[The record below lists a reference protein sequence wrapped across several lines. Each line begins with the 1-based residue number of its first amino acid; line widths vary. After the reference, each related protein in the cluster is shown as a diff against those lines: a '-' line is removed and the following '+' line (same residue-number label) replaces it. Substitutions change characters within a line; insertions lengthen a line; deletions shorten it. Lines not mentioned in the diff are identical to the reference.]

1 MIGSKLLHMTSA
13 RWRRVVS
20 VRTRVLVIVLIPSI
34 VLLAIGVGGSTYLV
48 QSGRE
53 ANRFAELARG
63 TSGPSIMMI
72 EAFQEERRLSLLF
85 LAGDDS
91 AGFALPAARKQSDA
105 GYAAVVAQANALSEL
120 RPDLKEG
127 FFRVGVGQKVPALRA
142 AIDART
148 IPAADAFT
156 AYSMAVAAIING
168 WLISADVAPDYHIAV
183 ELYKSVHALRAAES
197 ISRTSG
203 LGSLVMLTGQLS
215 PELLVELAGYIGDG
229 RGEVAYIGSALQGE
243 HLEQWKAITTSSEWQ
258 RLRAMENAIIKRGPV
273 AATATGSRAS
283 GESADPLPLTL
294 TEWQQVAGKVR
305 GDLLGL
311 WEAQS
316 VDAHFEAT
324 AQGNRLNRNSLTAG
338 AGILTLALLAFL
350 GALVL
355 ANKFI
360 ARLRRLR
367 RETLELADERLPDT
381 IRRLS
386 AGEELDQDADQLDF
400 GADEIGHVADA
411 FNRAHRAAVDAAV
424 AEAKTRAG
432 VNAVFV
438 KIAHR
443 SQGVVHRQL
452 ALLDKAEREE
462 PEPERLK
469 LLFQLDHL
477 ATRARRNSENLIV
490 LGGEQPGRKW
500 RNPVPLVDVVRGAA
514 AESLDYTRIHVRKLP
529 ETQIVGSAVTDI
541 IHLLAE
547 LADNASAFS
556 PPESPVEVTGGPVG
570 KGIALEISD
579 QGLGMTEEDM
589 AARNALLAQPPDFSV
604 ATLSGDIRLGLF
616 VVAKLAARHGITVRL
631 TESDYGGVKAI
642 VLIPRALTTAA
653 LEAGMADPVRHNRIP
668 AQPEYS

>member
-1 MIGSKLLHMTSA
+1 MISSKFLNMPAA

-20 VRTRVLVIVLIPSI
+20 VRTRVLVIVLIPSLA
-34 VLLAIGVGGSTYLV
+34 LLAIGIGGSAYLV

-91 AGFALPAARKQSDA
+91 AGPALPAARKQSDA

-120 RPDLKEG
+120 RPDLKDG

-142 AIDART
+142 AVDARA

-168 WLISADVAPDYHIAV
+168 WLISASVAPDSHIAV

-197 ISRTSG
+197 ISKTSG
-203 LGSLVMLTGQLS
+203 LGSLVMLTGELS
-215 PELLVELAGYIGDG
+215 PQLLVELAGYIGDG
-229 RGEVAYIGSALQGE
+229 RGEITYVGSVLEGA
-243 HLEQWKAITTSSEWQ
+243 HLDQWKAITAGSEWQ
-258 RLRAMENAIIKRGPV
+258 RLRAMEDAILERGPV
-273 AATATGSRAS
+273 TESGTGRSAAA
-283 GESADPLPLTL
+283 SADPLPLTL

-305 GDLLGL
+305 GDLLSL
-311 WEAQS
+311 WETQS

-324 AQGNRLNRNSLTAG
+324 EQGNRLNRNSLLAG
-338 AGILTLALLAFL
+338 AGVLSLALLAFL
-350 GALVL
+350 GALAL
-355 ANKFI
+355 ANRFI
-360 ARLRRLR
+360 ARLRQLR
-367 RETLELADERLPDT
+367 RATLELADERLPET

-386 AGEELDQDADQLDF
+386 AGEAIDGDADRLDF
-400 GADEIGHVADA
+400 GGDEIGHVADA
-411 FNRAHRAAVDAAV
+411 FNRAHRAAVAAAV

-443 SQGVVHRQL
+443 SQVVVHRQL

-462 PEPERLK
+462 TESDRLA

-490 LGGEQPGRKW
+490 LGGEQPGRQW
-500 RNPVPLVDVVRGAA
+500 RHPVPLVDVVRGAA
-514 AESLDYTRIHVRKLP
+514 AESLDYTRIHVRNVP
-529 ETQIVGSAVTDI
+529 EAQIAGSAVTDI

-547 LADNASAFS
+547 LADNATTFS
-556 PPESPVEVTGGPVG
+556 PPDSHVEVSGGTVG
-570 KGIALEISD
+570 KGIAVEIAD
-579 QGLGMTEEDM
+579 QGLGMTVADM

-604 ATLSGDIRLGLF
+604 ATMSGDSRLGLF
-616 VVAKLAARHGITVRL
+616 VIAKLAARHGITVRL
-631 TESDYGGVKAI
+631 TESPYGGVKAI
-642 VLIPRALTTAA
+642 VLIPRALTTAS
-653 LEAGMADPVRHNRIP
+653 LEAGTAHPVRENRIP
-668 AQPEYS
+668 AR

>member
-1 MIGSKLLHMTSA
+1 M
-13 RWRRVVS
+13 
-20 VRTRVLVIVLIPSI
+20 LVIVLIPS
-34 VLLAIGVGGSTYLV
+34 VALLAIGVSGSAYLV

-85 LAGDDS
+85 LAGDDP
-91 AGFALPAARKQSDA
+91 AGLALPAARKQSDA

-120 RPDLKEG
+120 RPDLKDG

-148 IPAADAFT
+148 IPAAEAFT

-168 WLISADVAPDYHIAV
+168 WLISASVAPDSHIAV

-203 LGSLVMLTGQLS
+203 LGSLVMLTGELS

-229 RGEVAYIGSALQGE
+229 RGEVTYVGSVLQGA
-243 HLEQWKAITTSSEWQ
+243 HLDQWKAITASSEWQ
-258 RLRAMENAIIKRGPV
+258 RLRAMEDAILERGPV
-273 AATATGSRAS
+273 TAPDTGRSS
-283 GESADPLPLTL
+283 GEPLPLTL

-305 GDLLGL
+305 RDLLSL
-311 WEAQS
+311 WEIQS

-324 AQGNRLNRNSLTAG
+324 EQGNRLNRNSLFAG
-338 AGILTLALLAFL
+338 AGVLSLALLAFL

-355 ANKFI
+355 ANRFI

-386 AGEELDQDADQLDF
+386 AGEEFDEDADRLDF

-411 FNRAHRAAVDAAV
+411 FNRAHRAAVAAAV
-424 AEAKTRAG
+424 AEAQTRAG

-443 SQGVVHRQL
+443 SQAVVHRQL
-452 ALLDKAEREE
+452 ALLDEAEREE
-462 PEPERLK
+462 TESDRLT

-490 LGGEQPGRKW
+490 LGGEQPGRQW

-547 LADNASAFS
+547 LADNATMFS
-556 PPESPVEVTGGPVG
+556 PPDSSVEVTGGTVG
-570 KGIALEISD
+570 KGIAIEISD
-579 QGLGMTEEDM
+579 QGLGMTAADM
-589 AARNALLAQPPDFSV
+589 AARNTLLSQPPDFSV
-604 ATLSGDIRLGLF
+604 ATLSGDSRLGLF
-616 VVAKLAARHGITVRL
+616 VVAKLAARHGITIRL
-631 TESDYGGVKAI
+631 TDSDYGGVKAI
-642 VLIPRALTTAA
+642 VLIPRALTTAT
-653 LEAGMADPVRHNRIP
+653 LEAGTADPVRENRIP
-668 AQPEYS
+668 VQPGH

>member
-1 MIGSKLLHMTSA
+1 MIGSRFLHKISA
-13 RWRRVVS
+13 LRQRAAS

-34 VLLAIGVGGSTYLV
+34 ALLAIGVGGSAYLV

-53 ANRFAELARG
+53 ADRFAELARG

-120 RPDLKEG
+120 RPDLKDG

-142 AIDART
+142 AIDARA

-156 AYSMAVAAIING
+156 AYSMAVAAIVNG
-168 WLISADVAPDYHIAV
+168 WLISADVAPESHIAV

-197 ISRTSG
+197 ISQTSG
-203 LGSLVMLTGQLS
+203 LGSLMMLTEELS
-215 PELLVELAGYIGDG
+215 PQLLVELTGYIGDG
-229 RGEVAYIGSALQGE
+229 RGEVAYLGSVLRGA
-243 HLEQWKAITTSSEWQ
+243 HLDQWKAITASTEWQ
-258 RLRAMENAIIKRGPV
+258 RLRAMEDAIIQRGPI
-273 AATATGSRAS
+273 TADSGRTS

-305 GDLLGL
+305 RDLLNL
-311 WEAQS
+311 WETQS

-324 AQGNRLNRNSLTAG
+324 ERGNRLERNSLSAG
-338 AGILTLALLAFL
+338 AGVLSLALLAFL

-367 RETLELADERLPDT
+367 RDTLELADERLPET

-386 AGEELDQDADQLDF
+386 AGEEFDQDADRLDF
-400 GADEIGHVADA
+400 GSDEIGHVADA
-411 FNRAHRAAVDAAV
+411 FNRAHRAAVNAAV

-462 PEPERLK
+462 PEPDRLK

-500 RNPVPLVDVVRGAA
+500 RNPVPLIDVVRGAG

-529 ETQIVGSAVTDI
+529 ETQIIGPAVTDI

-547 LADNASAFS
+547 LADNATTFS
-556 PPESPVEVTGGPVG
+556 PPESPVEITGGLVG
-570 KGIALEISD
+570 KGIAIEISD
-579 QGLGMTEEDM
+579 QGLGMTAEDM

-604 ATLSGDIRLGLF
+604 ATLAGDIRLGLF

-642 VLIPRALTTAA
+642 VLIPNALTTSAPDTGA
-653 LEAGMADPVRHNRIP
+653 ADPVREQRIP
-668 AQPEYS
+668 TQPEYT

>member
-1 MIGSKLLHMTSA
+1 MISSKFFSMPAA

-20 VRTRVLVIVLIPSI
+20 VRTRVLVIVLIPSFA
-34 VLLAIGVGGSTYLV
+34 LLAIGVGGSAYLV

-91 AGFALPAARKQSDA
+91 AGPALPAARKQSDV

-120 RPDLKEG
+120 RPDLKDG

-142 AIDART
+142 AVDART

-168 WLISADVAPDYHIAV
+168 WLISASVAPDSYIAV

-203 LGSLVMLTGQLS
+203 LGSLVLLTGELS

-229 RGEVAYIGSALQGE
+229 RGEVTYVGSVLQGA
-243 HLEQWKAITTSSEWQ
+243 HLDQWKAITASSEWQ
-258 RLRAMENAIIKRGPV
+258 RLRAMEDAILTRGPV
-273 AATATGSRAS
+273 TESGT

-305 GDLLGL
+305 RDLLSL
-311 WEAQS
+311 WETQS

-324 AQGNRLNRNSLTAG
+324 EQGNRLNRNSLYAG
-338 AGILTLALLAFL
+338 AGVLALALLAFL

-360 ARLRRLR
+360 ARLRQLR
-367 RETLELADERLPDT
+367 RDTLELADERLPET

-386 AGEELDQDADQLDF
+386 AGEEFDEDADRLDF

-411 FNRAHRAAVDAAV
+411 FNRAHRAAVAAAV

-462 PEPERLK
+462 TESDRLK

-490 LGGEQPGRKW
+490 LGGEQPGRQW
-500 RNPVPLVDVVRGAA
+500 RHPVPLVDVVRGAA
-514 AESLDYTRIHVRKLP
+514 AESLDYTRIHVRNVP
-529 ETQIVGSAVTDI
+529 ETQIAGSAVTDI

-547 LADNASAFS
+547 LADNATTFS
-556 PPESPVEVTGGPVG
+556 RPESSVEVTGGTVG
-570 KGIALEISD
+570 RGIAVEITD
-579 QGLGMTEEDM
+579 QGLGMTVADM
-589 AARNALLAQPPDFSV
+589 AARNELLAQPPDFSV
-604 ATLSGDIRLGLF
+604 ATLSGDSRLGLF

-631 TESDYGGVKAI
+631 TESAYGGVKAI
-642 VLIPRALTTAA
+642 VLIPRALTTAT
-653 LEAGMADPVRHNRIP
+653 LQAGTADPVRENRIP
-668 AQPEYS
+668 AQSEHS

>member
-1 MIGSKLLHMTSA
+1 MSA
-13 RWRRVVS
+13 LRRAAS

-34 VLLAIGVGGSTYLV
+34 ALLAIGVGGSAYLV

-53 ANRFAELARG
+53 ADRFAELARG

-91 AGFALPAARKQSDA
+91 AGLALPAARKQSDA

-120 RPDLKEG
+120 RPDLKDG

-142 AIDART
+142 AIDARA
-148 IPAADAFT
+148 IPAAEAFT
-156 AYSMAVAAIING
+156 AYSMAVAAIVNG
-168 WLISADVAPDYHIAV
+168 WLISADVAPESHIAV

-197 ISRTSG
+197 ISQTSG
-203 LGSLVMLTGQLS
+203 LGSLMMLTGELS
-215 PELLVELAGYIGDG
+215 PELLVELTGYIGDG
-229 RGEVAYIGSALQGE
+229 RGEVAYIGSVLQGA
-243 HLEQWKAITTSSEWQ
+243 HLDQWKAITASTEWQ
-258 RLRAMENAIIKRGPV
+258 RLRAMEDAIIQRGPV
-273 AATATGSRAS
+273 AAAAGDSGRSS
-283 GESADPLPLTL
+283 GESADRLPLTL

-305 GDLLGL
+305 RDLLNL
-311 WEAQS
+311 WENQS

-324 AQGNRLNRNSLTAG
+324 EQGNRLERNSLSAG
-338 AGILTLALLAFL
+338 AGVLALALLAFL

-360 ARLRRLR
+360 ARLHRLR
-367 RETLELADERLPDT
+367 RDTLELADERLPET

-386 AGEELDQDADQLDF
+386 AGEEFDQDADRLDF
-400 GADEIGHVADA
+400 GSDEIGHVADA
-411 FNRAHRAAVDAAV
+411 FNRAHRAAVNAAV

-443 SQGVVHRQL
+443 SQSVVHRQL

-462 PEPERLK
+462 PEPDRLK

-500 RNPVPLVDVVRGAA
+500 RNPVPLIDVVRGAG

-529 ETQIVGSAVTDI
+529 ETQIIGPAVTDI

-547 LADNASAFS
+547 LADNATTFS
-556 PPESPVEVTGGPVG
+556 PPESPVEITGALVG
-570 KGIALEISD
+570 KGIAIEISD

-604 ATLSGDIRLGLF
+604 ATLAGDIRLGLF
-616 VVAKLAARHGITVRL
+616 VVAKLAARHRITVRL
-631 TESDYGGVKAI
+631 TESVYGGVKAI
-642 VLIPRALTTAA
+642 VLIPNALTTSAPD
-653 LEAGMADPVRHNRIP
+653 AGTADPVREQRTP

>member
-1 MIGSKLLHMTSA
+1 M
-13 RWRRVVS
+13 
-20 VRTRVLVIVLIPSI
+20 LVIVLIPSI
-34 VLLAIGVGGSTYLV
+34 ALLAIGVGGSAYLV

-120 RPDLKEG
+120 RPDLKDG

-142 AIDART
+142 AVDART
-148 IPAADAFT
+148 IPAAEAFT

-168 WLISADVAPDYHIAV
+168 WLISADVAPESHIAV

-229 RGEVAYIGSALQGE
+229 RGEVAYVGSVLQGA
-243 HLEQWKAITTSSEWQ
+243 HLDQWKAITASTEWQ
-258 RLRAMENAIIKRGPV
+258 RLRAQEDALIKRGPV
-273 AATATGSRAS
+273 TAPSGGRSS

-305 GDLLGL
+305 RDLLTL
-311 WEAQS
+311 WENQS

-324 AQGNRLNRNSLTAG
+324 AQGNRLNRNSLSAG
-338 AGILTLALLAFL
+338 AGVLSLALLAFL

-367 RETLELADERLPDT
+367 RDTLELADERLPDT

-386 AGEELDQDADQLDF
+386 AGEEFDQDADRLDF
-400 GADEIGHVADA
+400 GSDEIGHVADA

-462 PEPERLK
+462 PEPDRLK

-529 ETQIVGSAVTDI
+529 DTQIVGPAVTDI

-547 LADNASAFS
+547 LADNASTFS
-556 PPESPVEVTGGPVG
+556 PPESPVEVTGGLVG
-570 KGIALEISD
+570 KGIAIEISD
-579 QGLGMTEEDM
+579 QGLGMTEEDR

-604 ATLSGDIRLGLF
+604 ATLAGDIRLGLF

-631 TESDYGGVKAI
+631 AESDYGGVKAV

-653 LEAGMADPVRHNRIP
+653 LDMGTADPVRQQRIP
-668 AQPEYS
+668 AQPEYT

>member
-1 MIGSKLLHMTSA
+1 MTSA

-20 VRTRVLVIVLIPSI
+20 VRTRVLVIVLIPS
-34 VLLAIGVGGSTYLV
+34 VALLAVGVGGSAYLV

-85 LAGDDS
+85 LAGDAS
-91 AGFALPAARKQSDA
+91 TGLALAEARKQSDV

-168 WLISADVAPDYHIAV
+168 WLISASVAPDSHIAV

-203 LGSLVMLTGQLS
+203 LGSLVLLTGQLS

-229 RGEVAYIGSALQGE
+229 RGEIAYVGSVLQGA
-243 HLEQWKAITTSSEWQ
+243 HLDRWKAITAGSDWQ
-258 RLRAMENAIIKRGPV
+258 RLRAMEDAILEHGPV
-273 AATATGSRAS
+273 TGSSS
-283 GESADPLPLTL
+283 GISVDELPLTL

-305 GDLLGL
+305 RDLLGL

-324 AQGNRLNRNSLTAG
+324 EQGNRLNRNSLAAG
-338 AGILTLALLAFL
+338 AGVLSLALVAFL
-350 GALVL
+350 AALVL
-355 ANKFI
+355 ANRFI

-386 AGEELDQDADQLDF
+386 GGEEFDEAADRLDF
-400 GADEIGHVADA
+400 GTDEIGHVADA
-411 FNRAHRAAVDAAV
+411 FNRAHQAAVAAAV

-462 PEPERLK
+462 QESDRLT

-500 RNPVPLVDVVRGAA
+500 RHPVPLVDVVRGAA

-529 ETQIVGSAVTDI
+529 ETQIVGAAVTDI

-547 LADNASAFS
+547 LADNATAFS
-556 PPESPVEVTGGPVG
+556 PPDSSVEVTSGTVG
-570 KGIALEISD
+570 KGIAIEISD
-579 QGLGMTEEDM
+579 QGLGMSAADM

-604 ATLSGDIRLGLF
+604 ATMSGDSRLGLF

-631 TESDYGGVKAI
+631 TASDYGGVKAI
-642 VLIPRALTTAA
+642 VLIPRSLTTATVQRSSNVA
-653 LEAGMADPVRHNRIP
+653 RV
-668 AQPEYS
+668 Q

>member
-1 MIGSKLLHMTSA
+1 MLNSRFLNMTSA

-20 VRTRVLVIVLIPSI
+20 VRTRVLVIVLIPS
-34 VLLAIGVGGSTYLV
+34 VALLAIGVGGSAYLV

-85 LAGDDS
+85 LAGDDP
-91 AGFALPAARKQSDA
+91 AGLALPAARKQSDA

-120 RPDLKEG
+120 RPDLKDG

-142 AIDART
+142 AVDART
-148 IPAADAFT
+148 IPAAEAFT

-168 WLISADVAPDYHIAV
+168 WLISASVAPDSHIAV

-203 LGSLVMLTGQLS
+203 LGSLVMLTGELS

-229 RGEVAYIGSALQGE
+229 RGEITYVGSVLQGA
-243 HLEQWKAITTSSEWQ
+243 HLDQWKAITASSEWQ
-258 RLRAMENAIIKRGPV
+258 RLRAMEDAILERGPV
-273 AATATGSRAS
+273 TAPDTGRSS
-283 GESADPLPLTL
+283 GDPLPLTL

-305 GDLLGL
+305 RDLLSL
-311 WEAQS
+311 WEIQS

-324 AQGNRLNRNSLTAG
+324 EQGNRLNRNSLFAG
-338 AGILTLALLAFL
+338 AGVLSLALLAFL

-381 IRRLS
+381 IRQLS
-386 AGEELDQDADQLDF
+386 AGEEFDEDADRLDF

-411 FNRAHRAAVDAAV
+411 FNRAHRAAVAAAV
-424 AEAKTRAG
+424 AEAQTRAG

-443 SQGVVHRQL
+443 SQAVVHRQL
-452 ALLDKAEREE
+452 ALLDEAEREE
-462 PEPERLK
+462 TESDRLT

-490 LGGEQPGRKW
+490 LGGEQPGRQW

-547 LADNASAFS
+547 LADNATMFS
-556 PPESPVEVTGGPVG
+556 PPDSSVEVTGGTVG
-570 KGIALEISD
+570 KGIAIEISD
-579 QGLGMTEEDM
+579 QGLGMTAADM
-589 AARNALLAQPPDFSV
+589 TARNALLSQPPDFSV
-604 ATLSGDIRLGLF
+604 ATLSGDSRLGLF
-616 VVAKLAARHGITVRL
+616 VVAKLAARHGITIRL
-631 TESDYGGVKAI
+631 TDSDYGGVKAI

-653 LEAGMADPVRHNRIP
+653 LEAGTADPVRENRIP
-668 AQPEYS
+668 VQPGH

>member
-1 MIGSKLLHMTSA
+1 MIGSSFLRKISA
-13 RWRRVVS
+13 RWRRTVS

-34 VLLAIGVGGSTYLV
+34 ALLAIGIGGSTYLV

-85 LAGDDS
+85 LAGDDA

-120 RPDLKEG
+120 RPDLKDG

-142 AIDART
+142 AVDART

-168 WLISADVAPDYHIAV
+168 WLISADVAPESHIAV

-229 RGEVAYIGSALQGE
+229 RGEVAYVGSVLQGA
-243 HLEQWKAITTSSEWQ
+243 HLDQWKAITGSAEWQ
-258 RLRAMENAIIKRGPV
+258 RLRAQEDALIKRGPV
-273 AATATGSRAS
+273 AGGSGRSA

-294 TEWQQVAGKVR
+294 AEWQQVAGKIR

-311 WEAQS
+311 WETQS

-324 AQGNRLNRNSLTAG
+324 EQGNRLERNSLSAG
-338 AGILTLALLAFL
+338 AGVLSLALLAFL

-355 ANKFI
+355 ANRFI

-367 RETLELADERLPDT
+367 RDTLELADERLPDT

-386 AGEELDQDADQLDF
+386 AGEEFDEDADRLDF
-400 GADEIGHVADA
+400 GSDEIGHVADA

-462 PEPERLK
+462 PDSDRLK

-514 AESLDYTRIHVRKLP
+514 AESLDYTRIHVRRLP
-529 ETQIVGSAVTDI
+529 ETQIVGTAVTDI

-547 LADNASAFS
+547 LADNASTFS
-556 PPESPVEVTGGPVG
+556 PPESPVEVTGGLVG
-570 KGIALEISD
+570 KGIAIEISD

-604 ATLSGDIRLGLF
+604 ATLAGDIRLGLF

-631 TESDYGGVKAI
+631 TESDYGGVKAV

-653 LEAGMADPVRHNRIP
+653 LDSGMADPLRENRIP
-668 AQPEYS
+668 AQPEYT

>member
-1 MIGSKLLHMTSA
+1 MISSKFLHLNPA
-13 RWRRVVS
+13 RWSRVVS
-20 VRTRVLVIVLIPSI
+20 VRTRVLAIVLIPSLA
-34 VLLAIGVGGSTYLV
+34 LLAIGIGGSAYLV

-63 TSGPSIMMI
+63 TSGPSIKMI

-91 AGFALPAARKQSDA
+91 AGYGLPAARKQSDA

-120 RPDLKEG
+120 RPDLKDG

-142 AIDART
+142 AIDARA
-148 IPAADAFT
+148 IPAAEAFT

-168 WLISADVAPDYHIAV
+168 WLISADVAPESHIAV

-203 LGSLVMLTGQLS
+203 LGSLVMLNGQLS

-229 RGEVAYIGSALQGE
+229 RGEVAYIGSVLQGS
-243 HLEQWKAITTSSEWQ
+243 HLERWKAITGSSEWQ
-258 RLRAMENAIIKRGPV
+258 RLRAMEDAILVRGPV
-273 AATATGSRAS
+273 TAS
-283 GESADPLPLTL
+283 GSGGRSADSLPLTL

-311 WEAQS
+311 WETQS
-316 VDAHFEAT
+316 VDAHFAAT
-324 AQGNRLNRNSLTAG
+324 EQGNRLNRNSLTAG
-338 AGILTLALLAFL
+338 AGVLSLALLAFL
-350 GALVL
+350 GALLL
-355 ANKFI
+355 ANRFI

-367 RETLELADERLPDT
+367 RDTLELADERLPDT

-386 AGEELDQDADQLDF
+386 AGEELDEDADRLDF

-411 FNRAHRAAVDAAV
+411 FNRAHRAAVAAAV

-443 SQGVVHRQL
+443 SQSVVHRQL

-462 PEPERLK
+462 ADSERLQ
-469 LLFQLDHL
+469 LLFDLDHL

-514 AESLDYTRIHVRKLP
+514 AESLDYRRIHVRRLP

-547 LADNASAFS
+547 LADNATAFS
-556 PPESPVEVTGGPVG
+556 PPESPVEVTGGTVG
-570 KGIALEISD
+570 KGIAIEIAD
-579 QGLGMTEEDM
+579 QGMGMTAAEM

-604 ATLSGDIRLGLF
+604 ATLSSDIRLGLF

-631 TESDYGGVKAI
+631 TESDYGGMKAI
-642 VLIPRALTTAA
+642 VLIPRTLTTAA
-653 LEAGMADPVRHNRIP
+653 LEAGTADPVRENRIT

>member
-1 MIGSKLLHMTSA
+1 M
-13 RWRRVVS
+13 
-20 VRTRVLVIVLIPSI
+20 LVIVLIPSI
-34 VLLAIGVGGSTYLV
+34 ALLAIGIGGSAYLV

-91 AGFALPAARKQSDA
+91 AGFALPAARQQSDA
-105 GYAAVVAQANALSEL
+105 GYAAVVAQANALSQL

-142 AIDART
+142 AIDARA
-148 IPAADAFT
+148 IPAAEAFT

-168 WLISADVAPDYHIAV
+168 WLISADVAPDPHIAV

-197 ISRTSG
+197 ISQTSG

-229 RGEVAYIGSALQGE
+229 RGEVAYVGSVLQGAR
-243 HLEQWKAITTSSEWQ
+243 LDQWKAITASSEWQ
-258 RLRAMENAIIKRGPV
+258 QLRGMEDAIIQRGPV
-273 AATATGSRAS
+273 PDTES
-283 GESADPLPLTL
+283 GGRTSSKSVETLPMTL
-294 TEWQQVAGKVR
+294 TQWQQVAGKVR
-305 GDLLGL
+305 HDLLNL
-311 WEAQS
+311 WENQS
-316 VDAHFEAT
+316 VDAHFAAT
-324 AQGNRLNRNSLTAG
+324 EQGNRLNRNSLLAG
-338 AGILTLALLAFL
+338 AGVLSLALLAFL
-350 GALVL
+350 GALTL
-355 ANKFI
+355 ANRFI
-360 ARLRRLR
+360 GRLRRLR
-367 RETLELADERLPDT
+367 RDTLKLADERLPDT

-386 AGEELDQDADQLDF
+386 AGEDFDQDDDRLDF

-411 FNRAHRAAVDAAV
+411 FNRAHQAAVAAAV

-432 VNAVFV
+432 VNTVFV

-462 PEPERLK
+462 PEPDRLK

-477 ATRARRNSENLIV
+477 ATRARRNAENLIV

-529 ETQIVGSAVTDI
+529 ETQIVGPAVTDI

-556 PPESPVEVTGGPVG
+556 PPESPVEITGGTVG
-570 KGIALEISD
+570 KGIAIEISD
-579 QGLGMTEEDM
+579 QGLGMTDEDR
-589 AARNALLAQPPDFSV
+589 AARNELLSHPPDFSV

-642 VLIPRALTTAA
+642 VLIPTALTTAA
-653 LEAGMADPVRHNRIP
+653 AELGMADPVQQSRIP